1 MAEVGELIG
10 GAVSNAF
17 GSVGTL
23 FSNASEGLKK
33 IGDAVNTE
41 AILKESK
48 NFFSSI
54 KLPDGIKLP
63 ENLDNLAKEV
73 ADSVKNIDFGDIDN
87 FISNIGKSEEYK
99 EISSKL
105 KNQLAALKESTD
117 SASKKA
123 LEEINKAQEEL
134 EKAKKNV
141 IKAANDY
148 KKDNKNKDKLKIAQK
163 KFMLE
168 QQEMRIILNSSSGK
182 TKVTKNNKTK
192 VTKNNKLLELEKRV
206 KKLEQQ
212 INNKEM
218 HNLVLK
224 F

>member
-1 MAEVGELIG
+1 MAEELI
-10 GAVSNAF
+10 

-23 FSNASEGLKK
+23 FSSASEGLKK
-33 IGDAVNTE
+33 IGDAVKPD
-41 AILKESK
+41 AILEESR

-63 ENLDNLAKEV
+63 ENLDKLAEEV

-87 FISNIGKSEEYK
+87 FISKIGKSEEYK

-105 KNQLAALKESTD
+105 KNQLAALKKSKD
-117 SASKKA
+117 LASKEA
-123 LEEINKAQEEL
+123 LKEINKAKTEL
-134 EKAKKNV
+134 EEAKKNV
-141 IKAANDY
+141 IDAANGY
-148 KKDNKNKDKLKIAQK
+148 KGKKNSGNKDKLKIAQK
-163 KFMLE
+163 KFMIE

-182 TKVTKNNKTK
+182 TK
-192 VTKNNKLLELEKRV
+192 NNKLEELEKRV
-206 KKLEQQ
+206 KKLEQK
-212 INNKEM
+212 INEKEM